1 MPFIAMLAGEVIG
14 AWLSDRVDKRAAACF
29 ISMAGA
35 AVGLAAV
42 MHLDTPLAVI
52 AAMSFSTFMWG
63 TGAPNIFALLA
74 KATHPRVSATAGGY
88 GRAYRL
94 HPQHGF
100 RADFSGGDGGGG
112 LRPVTAAAET
122 LLRRVS

>member
-1 MPFIAMLAGEVIG
+1 MLYLHG
-14 AWLSDRVDKRAAACF
+14 
-29 ISMAGA
+29 GA

-74 KATHPRVSATAGGY
+74 KATHPG
-88 GRAYRL
+88 
-94 HPQHGF
+94 
-100 RADFSGGDGGGG
+100 
-112 LRPVTAAAET
+112 
-122 LLRRVS
+122 

>member
-1 MPFIAMLAGEVIG
+1 MIG

-35 AVGLAAV
+35 AVGLTAV
-42 MHLDTPLAVI
+42 MHLDTPLTII

-74 KATHPRVSATAGGY
+74 KATHQG
-88 GRAYRL
+88 
-94 HPQHGF
+94 
-100 RADFSGGDGGGG
+100 
-112 LRPVTAAAET
+112 
-122 LLRRVS
+122 